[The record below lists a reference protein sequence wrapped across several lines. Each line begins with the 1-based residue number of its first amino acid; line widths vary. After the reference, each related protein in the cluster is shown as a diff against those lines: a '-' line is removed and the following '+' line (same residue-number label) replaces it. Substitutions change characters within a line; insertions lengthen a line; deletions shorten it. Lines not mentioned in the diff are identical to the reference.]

1 MNANSYIS
9 KSMYVRGLKCLKSLY
24 LYKYNPELREVDK
37 STQAKFDT
45 GHKVGVLAQQL
56 FPGGVDCGFEV
67 TNDAQKSLRLT
78 SEAIKAGKKVIY
90 EAAFQYNGML
100 AIADIMVKV
109 RDKWNVFEVKSS
121 TEIHDYQLNDVSLQ
135 YYVINGAE
143 ISIKDFSITYINNQY
158 VKNGDINIFELFT
171 TESVLKDILSMQNEI
186 EPNFKIFQS
195 ALNTK
200 KTLDIDIGPHCFE
213 PFDCDFCNH
222 CWKHIPEYSVFNL
235 SRIGNK
241 AYTLYNNGVVKIK
254 DLPKSYSLSTS
265 QQIEVD
271 CHVQNKPYINKA
283 EISNFLKQLEYPLY
297 FLDFET
303 IQSAIPIWD
312 NSKPYQLIPFQY
324 SLHYKET
331 KDSKPEHF
339 EFLGEGNNDP
349 RVPLIEKLLK
359 DTKSKGTILVYNMT
373 FEKTRLLEIARDF
386 PQYNSKIEKLISRM
400 IDLLVPFR
408 SRHYY
413 EPQMRSSASLKS
425 VLPAINPK
433 FSYSNLEIQEG
444 GTASLEYLRM
454 LYSKDEKEIQQ
465 IRKNLL
471 EYCKQDTFALIVLL
485 NELEN
490 IL

>member
-1 MNANSYIS
+1 
-9 KSMYVRGLKCLKSLY
+9 MYVRGLQCLKSLY
-24 LYKYNPELREVDK
+24 LYKYNPELREVKK
-37 STQAKFDT
+37 STQAVFDT

-67 TNDAQKSLRLT
+67 TNDAQKSLQLT
-78 SEAIKAGKKVIY
+78 SEAIQAGKKVIY
-90 EAAFQYNGML
+90 EAAFQYNGMF

-135 YYVINGAE
+135 YYVINGAG

-158 VKNGDINIFELFT
+158 VKNGDINISELFT

-186 EPNFKIFQS
+186 EPNFKIFQT

-200 KTLDIDIGPHCFE
+200 KTLDIDIGPHCFD

-222 CWKHIPEYSVFNL
+222 CWKHIPEYSVFSL
-235 SRIGNK
+235 SNMRGK
-241 AYTLYNNGVVKIK
+241 DFKLYEQGIIKIK
-254 DLPKSYSLSTS
+254 DIPDFFPLSST
-265 QQIEVD
+265 QQIDVQ

-283 EISNFLKQLEYPLY
+283 EISNFMKQLEYPLY

-324 SLHYKET
+324 SLHYKDT
-331 KDSKPEHF
+331 KDSNPEHF

-359 DTKSKGTILVYNMT
+359 DSKNKGKILVYNIT

-386 PQYNSKIEKLISRM
+386 PQYSSKIEKLVSRM
-400 IDLLVPFR
+400 IDLLIPFR

-413 EPQMRSSASLKS
+413 KPQMKSSASLKS

-433 FSYSNLEIQEG
+433 FSYSQLEIQEG

-454 LYSKDEKEIQQ
+454 LYSKEEKDIQQ

-471 EYCKQDTFALIVLL
+471 DYCKQDTFALIILL
-485 NELEN
+485 MELEKC
-490 IL
+490 L